1 MSLESK
7 YLKYKAKYLNTKNTL
22 NSLIKMRSMR
32 GGATKV
38 GLFIVDPQNDFCAGG
53 ALAVPDAEA
62 IFGPINKLK
71 SKYEGL
77 EQPIFISQDW
87 HPKGHVS
94 FASTHGQEPFS
105 TKELKAG
112 SFTFT
117 QMLWPDHCV
126 QGTDGAKI
134 NPALNV
140 TGKEITILKGKDL
153 HNLVDSYSAFG
164 DAFGGKF
171 EKTELQEKLAPM
183 GLQRLIVC
191 GLATDYCVACTAKD
205 AKIYNPTLEVIV
217 ILETMRGVAPGS
229 TAKAIDEMRGAGI
242 KVFAT
247 IDEYNGSMPE

>member
-1 MSLESK
+1 MNLESK

-22 NSLIKMRSMR
+22 NSLINMRNMR

-53 ALAVPDAEA
+53 ALAVKDAEA
-62 IFGPINKLK
+62 IFAPINKLK
-71 SKYEGL
+71 AKYEGL
-77 EQPIFISQDW
+77 EQPVFISQDW

-112 SFTFT
+112 AFTFT

-126 QGTDGAKI
+126 QGSEGAKV

-191 GLATDYCVACTAKD
+191 GLATDYCVSSTAKD
-205 AKIYNPTLEVIV
+205 AKIFNPALEVIV
-217 ILETMRGVAPGS
+217 ILETMKGVAPDS
-229 TAKAIDEMRGAGI
+229 TAKAIDQMKAAGI
-242 KVFAT
+242 KIFST
-247 IDEYNGSMPE
+247 IDEYNREMPE

>member
-1 MSLESK
+1 
-7 YLKYKAKYLNTKNTL
+7 
-22 NSLIKMRSMR
+22 
-32 GGATKV
+32 
-38 GLFIVDPQNDFCAGG
+38 
-53 ALAVPDAEA
+53 
-62 IFGPINKLK
+62 
-71 SKYEGL
+71 
-77 EQPIFISQDW
+77 
-87 HPKGHVS
+87 
-94 FASTHGQEPFS
+94 
-105 TKELKAG
+105 
-112 SFTFT
+112 
-117 QMLWPDHCV
+117 MLWPDHCV